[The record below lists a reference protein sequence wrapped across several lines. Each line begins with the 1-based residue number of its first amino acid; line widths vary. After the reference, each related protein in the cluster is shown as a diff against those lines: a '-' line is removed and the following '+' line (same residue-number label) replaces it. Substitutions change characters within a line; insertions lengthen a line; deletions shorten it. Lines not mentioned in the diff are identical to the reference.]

1 MGDVDAEFELIRPY
15 QERFVFSKKR
25 FVLGSGGVRAGKT
38 LGNVGR
44 ILRLSLAK
52 PNTFIP
58 VIGESL
64 PFLKRTIMRDWE
76 AYVPSA
82 LIVDQNKVESR
93 YVLPHG
99 SEVQFISGENPGALR
114 SLTCDHVCIEEAI
127 NVKEESFKILRT
139 RISKG
144 GKDASIFCTTN
155 PGSFTSYIYKM
166 FMETPMANS
175 EVIYSKSQNNPFLDE
190 AYLEDLEDIKRT
202 NPDYYRRMVEGQW
215 GALEGLVFEVP
226 KEASITGRPPEI
238 WDAEHER
245 WLFEKV
251 IAGIDFGYNSPMAIS
266 VIGKLGNKWYLVDE
280 VYRTEMGRDELE
292 SECHRLMDEFHIS
305 RFFADPSRK
314 DIIEDLRKKHIPIEK
329 ASNAV
334 YEGIMHVKSVIGSG
348 NFTVLRDQC
357 PYHMREFDSYIWDK
371 SKPDHPIKVNDHAMD
386 AFRYAIYTYL
396 KQSGFKF
403 IKITGEGAPPAVM
416 IKRAAEKRGMGI
428 REITR
433 KIRMKRQIN
442 EALYKSDS

>member
-1 MGDVDAEFELIRPY
+1 MDAVFELIRPY
-15 QERFVFSKKR
+15 QRDFVYSKKR
-25 FVLGSGGVRAGKT
+25 FILGSGGVRAGKT

-44 ILRLSLAK
+44 ILRLCLLK
-52 PNTFIP
+52 PKTFIP
-58 VIGESL
+58 VVGESL

-76 AYVPSA
+76 EYVPKA
-82 LIVDQNKVESR
+82 LILGHNKAESR
-93 YVLPHG
+93 YFLPHG
-99 SEVQFISGENPGALR
+99 SEVQFITGEDPNSLK
-114 SLTCDHVCIEEAI
+114 SLTCDHVCIEEMT
-127 NVKEESFKILRT
+127 NLKEESFKMLRT

-144 GKDASIFCTTN
+144 GKEASIFGATN
-155 PGSFTSYIYKM
+155 AGPFTSYVYKM

-175 EVIYSKSQNNPFLDE
+175 EVIYSKSHDNPFLDE

-226 KEASITGRPPEI
+226 KEAAIIGRPKEI
-238 WDAEHER
+238 WDEERQR

-386 AFRYAIYTYL
+386 AFRYAIYSYL

-403 IKITGEGAPPAVM
+403 LKITGEGAGPAV
-416 IKRAAEKRGMGI
+416 IAKRAAEKRGMGI
-428 REITR
+428 REMTR
-433 KIRMKRQIN
+433 RIRLRRQRK
-442 EALYKSDS
+442 EALYKSD